1 MGVELLLIIRARA
14 YQSLLE
20 DNVVIVSA
28 PFFFGAYGNTQMKK
42 QKIMDDPT
50 CSYPC
55 LMKLDYRTPPT
66 NLPFLKTIG
75 LALDKLK
82 ALINY
87 QNMNLNVLSVSLMS
101 SLMSS

>member
-42 QKIMDDPT
+42 QKIMDDP
-50 CSYPC
+50 CKHKC
-55 LMKLDYRTPPT
+55 KF
-66 NLPFLKTIG
+66 PFNVG
-75 LALDKLK
+75 LF
-82 ALINY
+82 II
-87 QNMNLNVLSVSLMS
+87 
-101 SLMSS
+101 